1 MTAPADDRELLT
13 LMLGGWRAGCLL
25 EAALTH
31 GVFAHL
37 ASPGVAVPELAE
49 RLGWDERGLRLL
61 LTALRSLGL
70 VDRSGERYVRT
81 PLAADFL
88 DAASP
93 RFMGNWL
100 NLGLYGPR
108 DLLAPLWNDLAGN
121 LRAGGHGRFAAPQ
134 GREATLD
141 YLRTLWDKSH
151 RIGLARFVAERFPAA
166 SRRRLLDVGGG
177 SGVHSFA
184 LAERHPQL
192 HATVFDLPDVTA
204 LAAEL
209 NAARPG
215 ADRID
220 YAGGDFFAGELPVGH
235 DAALLANV
243 VHDWTEAQ
251 NRRIIE
257 GVARA
262 LEPGGAIGVCDVTLR
277 DDASGPLYAALFGID
292 MFLVS
297 EGEAYA
303 GAQIAAWLRD
313 AGFRDIAVIPDDR
326 SPYTLVTATKL
337 A

>member
-1 MTAPADDRELLT
+1 
-13 LMLGGWRAGCLL
+13 MLGGWRAGCLL

-37 ASPGVAVPELAE
+37 ASPGVAVPELAD

-61 LTALRSLGL
+61 LTALRALGL
-70 VDRSGERYVRT
+70 VERSGERYVRT

-121 LRAGGHGRFAAPQ
+121 LRAGGHGRFAAPE
-134 GREATLD
+134 GRDATLE
-141 YLRTLWDKSH
+141 YMRTLWDKSH
-151 RIGLARFVAERFPAA
+151 RIGLAPFVAERFPAA

-184 LAERHPQL
+184 LLDRHPL
-192 HATVFDLPDVTA
+192 LRATVFDLPDMTA

-209 NAARPG
+209 NAGRPA
-215 ADRID
+215 ADRVA
-220 YAGGDFFAGELPVGH
+220 YAGGDFFVDELPGGH

-243 VHDWTEAQ
+243 VHDWTEAK
-251 NRRIIE
+251 NRRLIAS
-257 GVARA
+257 VARA
-262 LEPGGAIGVCDVTLR
+262 LAPGGVIGVCDVTLR

-303 GAQIAAWLRD
+303 DAQIAAWLRD
-313 AGFRDIAVIPDDR
+313 AGFAGIAVVHDDR
-326 SPYTLVTATKL
+326 SPYTLVTGMK
-337 A
+337 